1 MKATGIVRKFDTL
14 GRIVVPIELRR
25 TLGIE
30 SMDPME
36 IYTED
41 DGIVLEKY
49 KERCFFCD
57 EVEEITTVKSKN
69 VCRRYL
75 EELKKMADNRTL
87 RRANR
92 E

>member
-1 MKATGIVRKFDTL
+1 MKATGIVRKFDNL

-30 SMDPME
+30 SMDPVE

-49 KERCFFCD
+49 KERCIFCD
-57 EVEEITTVKSKN
+57 EVEDVREVLGKN
-69 VCRRYL
+69 VCKRCL
-75 EELKKMADNRTL
+75 DEMKKMV
-87 RRANR
+87 
-92 E
+92 